1 MDTIKSYLESVFVQL
16 PRTSE
21 MQQLKEDMLTNME
34 DKYLQLK
41 AEGKSENEAIGT
53 VLSEFGNIDEII
65 EEYNL
70 ENETE
75 QEDNDSVPLTETE
88 VENFMQHRTKFGM
101 GIATGVALCI
111 LAPAMMLLFQEV
123 SNIFSFTTP
132 EAIDRIDLLSIIPL
146 FFFVAIAVGFFIIFG
161 LKEEQ
166 YNLDGKVVILNS
178 STRIKL
184 DRELKDFKPSFAKAI
199 ASGVILC
206 ILAPISLLLAIVL
219 LGEDNAWSVIFLL
232 GFVSVGVFLFVFYGI
247 LYSTYEKLLSLGDY
261 KPEKVIASKLTDTI
275 AGVVFPLATAVYLF
289 LGFLYNA
296 WGTAWI
302 IFPITGILFA
312 AFSSLYQS
320 FIKTKRR
327 K

>member
-1 MDTIKSYLESVFVQL
+1 MDTIKNYVESVFVNL

-41 AEGKSENEAIGT
+41 TDGISENEAIGT

-70 ENETE
+70 ESKSEE
-75 QEDNDSVPLTETE
+75 VDNYSVQLSETE
-88 VENFMQHRTKFGM
+88 VEDFMQHRTKFVIA
-101 GIATGVALCI
+101 IATGVSLCI
-111 LAPAMMLLFQEV
+111 LSPAMMLTFREIASLV
-123 SNIFSFTTP
+123 SDSSSGM
-132 EAIDRIDLLSIIPL
+132 DRIDLLSVIPL
-146 FFFVAIAVGFFIIFG
+146 FLFIAIAVGIFIVFG

-166 YNLDGKVVILNS
+166 YNLDKKVVLIDS
-178 STRIKL
+178 ATRAHL
-184 DRELKDFKPSFAKAI
+184 DREMKEFKPGFAKAI
-199 ASGVILC
+199 DSGVILC

-219 LGEDNAWSVIFLL
+219 LGDDNAWSVIFLL
-232 GFVSVGVFLFVFYGI
+232 GFIGVGVFLFFFYGF

-261 KPEKVIASKLTDTI
+261 TPEKVIASKLIDTI
-275 AGVVFPLATAVYLF
+275 AGVVFPLATAIYLIAGFVYD
-289 LGFLYNA
+289 A

-320 FIKTKRR
+320 LIKTKRR

>member
-1 MDTIKSYLESVFVQL
+1 MDTIKNYVESVFVNL

-21 MQQLKEDMLTNME
+21 MHQLKEDMLTNME

-41 AEGKSENEAIGT
+41 ADGESENEAIGT

-70 ENETE
+70 ETETE
-75 QEDNDSVPLTETE
+75 QVDKHSVQLSEE
-88 VENFMQHRTKFGM
+88 QVEEFMQHRTKFGM
-101 GIATGVALCI
+101 AIATGVALCI
-111 LAPAMMLLFQEV
+111 LSPAMMLLFREV
-123 SNIFSFTTP
+123 ANLFTASST
-132 EAIDRIDLLSIIPL
+132 AMDRIDLLSVIPL
-146 FFFVAIAVGFFIIFG
+146 FFFIAIAVGIFIIFG

-166 YNLDGKVVILNS
+166 YGLDKKVVIIDS
-178 STRIKL
+178 ATRIAL
-184 DRELKDFKPSFAKAI
+184 DREMKDFKPGFGKAI

-219 LGEDNAWSVIFLL
+219 LGDDNAWSVIFLL
-232 GFVSVGVFLFVFYGI
+232 GFVAVGVFLFVFYGI
-247 LYSTYEKLLSLGDY
+247 LYSTYEKLLSLGEY
-261 KPEKVIASKLTDTI
+261 KPEKVIASKLTDNI
-275 AGVVFPLATAVYLF
+275 AGVVFPLATAVYLI
-289 LGFLYNA
+289 LGFVYNA
-296 WGTAWI
+296 WDTAWI

-320 FIKTKRR
+320 LIATKRR